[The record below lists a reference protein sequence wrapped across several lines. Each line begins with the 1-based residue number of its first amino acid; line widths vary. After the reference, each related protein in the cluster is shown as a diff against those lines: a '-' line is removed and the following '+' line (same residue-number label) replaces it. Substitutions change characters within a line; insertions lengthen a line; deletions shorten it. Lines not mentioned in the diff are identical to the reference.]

1 MVCDMQGEEPVSDRA
16 EKEIIGNCQKGDLD
30 SFGLLVRKY
39 QKTMLTFAYRMMGDW
54 DEAKDVL
61 QDTFVKAFLSIGRF
75 DKSTRFFHWLY
86 RILINQCKDK
96 LRQRSTVK
104 KVLQRNPGIF
114 AEPVISP
121 ERDLV
126 EKERKVVLQM
136 CLGQLSQTQRTCL
149 ILRDLQGLS
158 CEEIARILGCG
169 RSTIRVHLFRG
180 RKNLKKIL
188 TQKMKEGKIDEVP

>member
-1 MVCDMQGEEPVSDRA
+1 MVEKMQGQEPVSNRA
-16 EKEIIGNCQKGDLD
+16 EKEIIGNCQKGDVD

-75 DKSTRFFHWLY
+75 DKSTKFFHWLY

-104 KVLQRNPGIF
+104 KIFQKNPGMF
-114 AEPVISP
+114 AEPVVSP
-121 ERDLV
+121 ERDVV
-126 EKERKVVLQM
+126 EKERRAVLRI
-136 CLGQLSQTQRTCL
+136 CLGQLSETQRSCL

-158 CEEIARILGCG
+158 CEEIAGILGCH
-169 RSTIRVHLFRG
+169 RSTIRVHLFRA